1 MALEIIASM
10 REVWWNSLRDL
21 IKCIHLMEEASP
33 LSMTHQPERTTL
45 EPAGGSRAG
54 NRALSVMDLIREA
67 ILGGS
72 VAAGERLNEVQLS
85 KTLAVSRTPVRA
97 ALQAL
102 AGEGL
107 LDYAPNRGFTVR
119 EFPLDAIVDAYDIRA
134 SLEGV
139 AVRFAAERGLRAEE
153 KALIERSLAAG
164 DKLLER
170 GSFEAGDLTIYR
182 GINGD
187 FHDTLL
193 AAARNRM
200 LGEMIRI
207 CHHVPVSSSRN
218 IVAFEYRDVRR
229 RHDDHHRI
237 YEAIL
242 AREPWRAE
250 MLMREHVSSIKAS
263 LIRALSERGA
273 DQRGEMRPDEEKKT

>member
-1 MALEIIASM
+1 
-10 REVWWNSLRDL
+10 
-21 IKCIHLMEEASP
+21 
-33 LSMTHQPERTTL
+33 MTDTSDRTIL
-45 EPAGGSRAG
+45 EPTGGSRG
-54 NRALSVMDLIREA
+54 RNRALSVMDLIREA
-67 ILGGS
+67 ILGGT
-72 VAAGERLNEVQLS
+72 VGAGERLNEVQLS
-85 KTLAVSRTPVRA
+85 RTMAVSRTPVRA

-119 EFPLDAIVDAYDIRA
+119 EFPLPAIVDAYDIRA
-134 SLEGV
+134 ALEGV
-139 AVRFAAERGLRAEE
+139 AARFAAERGLRPEE

-164 DKLLER
+164 DKLMER
-170 GSFEAGDLTIYR
+170 GSFEAGDRTTYR

-187 FHDTLL
+187 FHETLL

-237 YEAIL
+237 YEAIV

-263 LIRALSERGA
+263 LIRSMSERHA
-273 DQRGEMRPDEEKKT
+273 DQRGEMQPAEDSLA

>member
-1 MALEIIASM
+1 MAASM
-10 REVWWNSLRDL
+10 PDRP
-21 IKCIHLMEEASP
+21 KPP
-33 LSMTHQPERTTL
+33 LSQPAL
-45 EPAGGSRAG
+45 GLRAG
-54 NRALSVMDLIREA
+54 NRALSVTDQIREA

-72 VAAGERLNEVQLS
+72 IGAGERLNEVRLS

-119 EFPLDAIVDAYDIRA
+119 EFPLSAIVDAYDIRA
-134 SLEGV
+134 SLEGL
-139 AVRFAAERGLRAEE
+139 AARFAAERGFSPEE
-153 KALIERSLAAG
+153 KAVIERSLSAG
-164 DKLLER
+164 DTLLDH
-170 GSFEAGDLTIYR
+170 GSFEAGDLTRYR
-182 GINGD
+182 DINGD

-200 LGEMIRI
+200 LAEMIRI

-218 IVAFEYRDVRR
+218 IVAFEHRDVRR

-237 YEAIL
+237 YEAIM

-250 MLMREHVSSIKAS
+250 MLMREHVAGVKAS
-263 LIRALSERGA
+263 LIRLLT
-273 DQRGEMRPDEEKKT
+273 QRSKDIGPVDAVAAG

>member
-1 MALEIIASM
+1 
-10 REVWWNSLRDL
+10 
-21 IKCIHLMEEASP
+21 
-33 LSMTHQPERTTL
+33 MTDQIDDATQGSV
-45 EPAGGSRAG
+45 AGSRAG
-54 NRALSVMDLIREA
+54 NRALSVMDRIRED

-72 VAAGERLNEVQLS
+72 VGAGERLNEVQLS
-85 KTLAVSRTPVRA
+85 KTLSVSRTPVRA

-119 EFPLDAIVDAYDIRA
+119 EFPLPAIIDAYEIRA
-134 SLEGV
+134 ALEGV
-139 AVRFAAERGLRAEE
+139 AVRFAAERGLGAPE
-153 KALIERSLAAG
+153 KEAIERALAAG
-164 DKLLER
+164 DRLLER

-182 GINGD
+182 DINGD
-187 FHDTLL
+187 FHDALL

-200 LGEMIRI
+200 LSEMIRI

-218 IVAFEYRDVRR
+218 IVVFEYHDVRR

-237 YEAIL
+237 FEAVV

-250 MLMREHVSSIKAS
+250 MLMREHVASIKTS
-263 LIRALSERGA
+263 LVGYLSERRKDHPGGA
-273 DQRGEMRPDEEKKT
+273 QRLA

>member
-1 MALEIIASM
+1 MALTDQFGDRVLGDARAS
-10 REVWWNSLRDL
+10 
-21 IKCIHLMEEASP
+21 
-33 LSMTHQPERTTL
+33 
-45 EPAGGSRAG
+45 
-54 NRALSVMDLIREA
+54 NRSLSVTDQIREA
-67 ILGGS
+67 ILCGA
-72 VAAGERLNEVQLS
+72 VAAGERLNEVRLS
-85 KTLAVSRTPVRA
+85 QSMAVSRTPVRA

-134 SLEGV
+134 SLEGLV
-139 AVRFAAERGLRAEE
+139 ARFAAERRLKPQEIAV
-153 KALIERSLAAG
+153 IESSLAAG
-164 DKLLER
+164 DRLLER
-170 GSFEAGDLTIYR
+170 GSFELGDLTTYR
-182 GINGD
+182 GINSD

-200 LGEMIRI
+200 LAEMIRI

-218 IVAFEYRDVRR
+218 IVAFEHRDVRR

-237 YEAIL
+237 YEAIC

-250 MLMREHVSSIKAS
+250 FLMREHVAGVKTS
-263 LIRALSERGA
+263 LIKWLADRGKETAGTA
-273 DQRGEMRPDEEKKT
+273 DRMTAPKR

>member
-1 MALEIIASM
+1 M
-10 REVWWNSLRDL
+10 
-21 IKCIHLMEEASP
+21 
-33 LSMTHQPERTTL
+33 PET
-45 EPAGGSRAG
+45 AGGSRAG

-67 ILGGS
+67 ILGGT
-72 VAAGERLNEVQLS
+72 VEAGERLNEVQLS
-85 KTLAVSRTPVRA
+85 RTLAVSRTPVRA

-107 LDYAPNRGFTVR
+107 LDYEPNRGFTVR
-119 EFPLDAIVDAYDIRA
+119 AFPLPAIMDAYDIRA

-139 AVRFAAERGLRAEE
+139 AARFAAERGLRPEE
-153 KALIERSLAAG
+153 NAVIERGLAAG

-207 CHHVPVSSSRN
+207 CHHVPMSSSRN

-237 YEAIL
+237 HEAII

-250 MLMREHVSSIKAS
+250 LLMREHVSSIKAS
-263 LIRALSERGA
+263 LIRALAERSAGHPGETHPA
-273 DQRGEMRPDEEKKT
+273 DFAVVR

>member
-1 MALEIIASM
+1 
-10 REVWWNSLRDL
+10 
-21 IKCIHLMEEASP
+21 
-33 LSMTHQPERTTL
+33 MTDQT
-45 EPAGGSRAG
+45 EPHTIEPSGKMRAG
-54 NRALSVMDLIREA
+54 NRVLSVMDQIRES
-67 ILGGS
+67 ILDGS
-72 VAAGERLNEVQLS
+72 VVTGERLNEVRLS
-85 KTLAVSRTPVRA
+85 RTLAVSRTPVRA

-119 EFPLDAIVDAYDIRA
+119 EFPLPAIVDAYDIRA
-134 SLEGV
+134 ALEGV
-139 AVRFAAERGLRAEE
+139 AARFAAERGLRTEE

-164 DKLLER
+164 DRLLER

-218 IVAFEYRDVRR
+218 IVAFEHRDVRR

-237 YEAIL
+237 YEAII
-242 AREPWRAE
+242 AQEPWRAE
-250 MLMREHVSSIKAS
+250 MLMREHVSSVKAS
-263 LIRALSERGA
+263 LIRSLAERHA
-273 DQRGEMRPDEEKKT
+273 DHPEELQP

>member
-1 MALEIIASM
+1 
-10 REVWWNSLRDL
+10 
-21 IKCIHLMEEASP
+21 
-33 LSMTHQPERTTL
+33 MTDQSDRTPL
-45 EPAGGSRAG
+45 EPAAGARAG
-54 NRALSVMDLIREA
+54 NRALSVMDSIREA

-72 VAAGERLNEVQLS
+72 VSAGERLNEVQLS
-85 KTLAVSRTPVRA
+85 KTLAVGRTPVRA

-119 EFPLDAIVDAYDIRA
+119 DFPLPAIVDAYEIRA

-139 AVRFAAERGLRAEE
+139 GARFAAERGLSPDE
-153 KALIERSLAAG
+153 KATIECSLRAG
-164 DKLLER
+164 DRLLER
-170 GSFEAGDLTIYR
+170 GSFEAGDLTTYR
-182 GINGD
+182 DINGN

-200 LGEMIRI
+200 LAEMIRI

-218 IVAFEYRDVRR
+218 IVAFEHRDVRR

-237 YEAIL
+237 YEAIV
-242 AREPWRAE
+242 AREPWR
-250 MLMREHVSSIKAS
+250 
-263 LIRALSERGA
+263 G
-273 DQRGEMRPDEEKKT
+273 GG

>member
-1 MALEIIASM
+1 MPDPSKPTP
-10 REVWWNSLRDL
+10 LRPAIGL
-21 IKCIHLMEEASP
+21 
-33 LSMTHQPERTTL
+33 RT
-45 EPAGGSRAG
+45 G
-54 NRALSVMDLIREA
+54 NRALSVMDQIRED

-72 VAAGERLNEVQLS
+72 IGAGERLNEVRLS
-85 KTLAVSRTPVRA
+85 KALAVSRTPVRA

-119 EFPLDAIVDAYDIRA
+119 EFPLDAIVDAYEIRA

-139 AVRFAAERGLRAEE
+139 AARFAAERGLSPDE
-153 KALIERSLAAG
+153 KATIERSLAAG

-170 GSFEAGDLTIYR
+170 GSFEAGDLTTYR
-182 GINGD
+182 NINGD

-200 LGEMIRI
+200 LAEMIRI

-218 IVAFEYRDVRR
+218 IVAFEHRDVRR

-237 YEAIL
+237 YDAIID
-242 AREPWRAE
+242 REPWRAE
-250 MLMREHVSSIKAS
+250 MLMREHVSSIKTS
-263 LIRALSERGA
+263 LIRSLSERNA
-273 DQRGEMRPDEEKKT
+273 DQRGETQAAEENVT

>member
-1 MALEIIASM
+1 MINRAA
-10 REVWWNSLRDL
+10 
-21 IKCIHLMEEASP
+21 
-33 LSMTHQPERTTL
+33 QPIP
-45 EPAGGSRAG
+45 EPSGGSRAG
-54 NRALSVMDLIREA
+54 NRALSVMDHIRES
-67 ILGGS
+67 ILGGL
-72 VAAGERLNEVQLS
+72 VVTGERLNEVRLS
-85 KTLAVSRTPVRA
+85 RTLAVSRTPVRA

-119 EFPLDAIVDAYDIRA
+119 KFPLDAVVDAYDIRA

-139 AVRFAAERGLRAEE
+139 VARFAAERGLSPEE
-153 KALIERSLAAG
+153 QAVIERSLDAG

-170 GSFEAGDLTIYR
+170 GSFEAGDLTKYR

-207 CHHVPVSSSRN
+207 CHHVPMSSSRN
-218 IVAFEYRDVRR
+218 IVAFEHRDVRR

-237 YEAIL
+237 YEAIM

-250 MLMREHVSSIKAS
+250 ILMREHVSSVKTSLIKA
-263 LIRALSERGA
+263 LG
-273 DQRGEMRPDEEKKT
+273 T

>member
-1 MALEIIASM
+1 
-10 REVWWNSLRDL
+10 
-21 IKCIHLMEEASP
+21 
-33 LSMTHQPERTTL
+33 MTDRTERIVL
-45 EPAGGSRAG
+45 EPVGGPRTG
-54 NRALSVMDLIREA
+54 NRALSVMELIREA
-67 ILGGS
+67 ILGGE
-72 VAAGERLNEVQLS
+72 VKAGERLNEVQLS

-119 EFPLDAIVDAYDIRA
+119 EFPLPAIVDAYDIRA

-139 AVRFAAERGLRAEE
+139 AARFAAERGLRLEE
-153 KALIERSLAAG
+153 KETIERSLAAG
-164 DKLLER
+164 DRLLER

-187 FHDTLL
+187 FHDALL

-207 CHHVPVSSSRN
+207 CHHVPMSSSRN
-218 IVAFEYRDVRR
+218 IVAFEYHDVRR

-237 YEAIL
+237 YEAIV
-242 AREPWRAE
+242 AQEPWRAE
-250 MLMREHVSSIKAS
+250 MLMREHVLSIKKS
-263 LIRALSERGA
+263 LIRALSERNA
-273 DQRGEMRPDEEKKT
+273 DQRGQTQPA